1 MRQPK
6 PLPWGSVVWEH
17 SCWRLAWARAARAG
31 VPTSGV
37 SPSWAVSNARKHPAT
52 GAELAKERET
62 PIVSG
67 PFEEIEKAP
76 KYRLVGLKLPRSSG
90 RFFMAMVQGKECGGQ
105 ISENAD
111 ACPHCGDVIKE
122 ARPKFSLTD
131 LLHRIS
137 VPVILSVA
145 GTMITILSYFSMEGN
160 GKRNRLASSST
171 TLSTRIRSSSSIAS
185 STLITCSRHGAFRR
199 R

>member
-1 MRQPK
+1 
-6 PLPWGSVVWEH
+6 LGTLLLAVGLGS
-17 SCWRLAWARAARAG
+17 RRAG
-31 VPTSGV
+31 RGSNIRSFAFV
-37 SPSWAVSNARKHPAT
+37 AVSNARKHPPT
-52 GAELAKERET
+52 GAELAKRRET

-67 PFEEIEKAP
+67 PLR
-76 KYRLVGLKLPRSSG
+76 RLKNLKISARGLKLPRTCG

-111 ACPHCGDVIKE
+111 ACPDCGDVIKE

-145 GTMITILSYFSMEGN
+145 GTMIRILSYFSMEGN
-160 GKRNRLASSST
+160 GKWSRLASSSP

-185 STLITCSRHGAFRR
+185 FTLITCSRYGAFRR